1 MAYRSHLRPR
11 SHFKTPKDLLLAQIN
26 ELQKHLDAKNAELVQ
41 LVDKESQLL
50 EAASSRSED
59 EVETK
64 NKNQED
70 IIQQQLS
77 GFAMKRELLL
87 KKIAFIEG
95 DISRKKKE
103 GWHSL
108 NSYLTFYNDFFNLK
122 IFTVFCT
129 LIYFKQWFMN

>member
-1 MAYRSHLRPR
+1 MRPR

-59 EVETK
+59 GVETK
-64 NKNQED
+64 DKNQED

-103 GWHSL
+103 AG
-108 NSYLTFYNDFFNLK
+108 
-122 IFTVFCT
+122 IP
-129 LIYFKQWFMN
+129 

>member
-1 MAYRSHLRPR
+1 MRPR

-103 GWHSL
+103 G
-108 NSYLTFYNDFFNLK
+108 
-122 IFTVFCT
+122 
-129 LIYFKQWFMN
+129 